1 MKFTTNTRPLAEAL
15 NLGIVDSNVSNFYK
29 RSALV
34 QLSANADTLKI
45 NVESSMICTEI
56 SVKGVGEGEPATAF
70 VDCMLFKKLIHT
82 LESNVTIEF
91 EPNGIRVQS
100 GSSKFNIGNDFGDAV
115 DASAFSLR
123 APVLP
128 PEDATFTNIDKSAW
142 KFIKDNQMYAVSNDF
157 SSRPVYTNVWIGESG
172 DVLTGDFDLSLFT
185 HSNKGNL
192 GATCLL
198 SNTIINLFNSLPED
212 AQIAKVGSDYLV
224 KFSKDSYDYITQF
237 TPKYEDSEEVGD
249 YKADMIINKMAHPE
263 VTNRVFTG
271 LVTKLLNQ
279 ATLLNSSNNT
289 YIKLSVTNDT
299 MHLEGENVHGQ
310 IPLEDEVPAEYSAK
324 FKLDKLKQ
332 VISNYG
338 DRYINISPIMAGD
351 RAVGIVVWNE
361 ELTTMFAGA
370 E

>member
-1 MKFTTNTRPLAEAL
+1 
-15 NLGIVDSNVSNFYK
+15 
-29 RSALV
+29 
-34 QLSANADTLKI
+34 
-45 NVESSMICTEI
+45 
-56 SVKGVGEGEPATAF
+56 
-70 VDCMLFKKLIHT
+70 
-82 LESNVTIEF
+82 
-91 EPNGIRVQS
+91 
-100 GSSKFNIGNDFGDAV
+100 
-115 DASAFSLR
+115 
-123 APVLP
+123 
-128 PEDATFTNIDKSAW
+128 
-142 KFIKDNQMYAVSNDF
+142 
-157 SSRPVYTNVWIGESG
+157 
-172 DVLTGDFDLSLFT
+172 
-185 HSNKGNL
+185 
-192 GATCLL
+192 
-198 SNTIINLFNSLPED
+198 
-212 AQIAKVGSDYLV
+212 
-224 KFSKDSYDYITQF
+224 
-237 TPKYEDSEEVGD
+237 
-249 YKADMIINKMAHPE
+249 MIISKMEHPE

-299 MHLEGENVHGQ
+299 LHLEGENVHGQ